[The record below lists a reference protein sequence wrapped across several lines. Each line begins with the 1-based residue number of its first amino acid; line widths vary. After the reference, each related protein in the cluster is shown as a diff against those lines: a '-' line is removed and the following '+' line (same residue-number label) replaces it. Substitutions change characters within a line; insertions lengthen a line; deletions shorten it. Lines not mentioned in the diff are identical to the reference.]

1 MLEEAQRWLL
11 LLLLLLATNALFIV
25 LKICVPMGTYN
36 PFKESNKLLSLLF
49 FFPKLHMRDPQD
61 KKIEFLVAE

>member
-36 PFKESNKLLSLLF
+36 PFKESNKLLLLLF
-49 FFPKLHMRDPQD
+49 FPQVTY
-61 KKIEFLVAE
+61 EGPSG